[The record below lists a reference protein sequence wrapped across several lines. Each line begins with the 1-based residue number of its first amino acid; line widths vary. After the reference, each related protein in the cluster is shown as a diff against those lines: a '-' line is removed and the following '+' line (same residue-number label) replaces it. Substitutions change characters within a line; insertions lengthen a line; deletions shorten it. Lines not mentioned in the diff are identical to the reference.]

1 MTDDSPRDRRPRN
14 PLVEAV
20 LARDREAEGAA
31 RTAIRHGQVR
41 LAYQPVVQAASTERT
56 AFWEGFARVL
66 DETGRVLPA
75 ADFLPA
81 IAEDEDARR
90 LDCMALDRGIA
101 ALIRVPALRLAVNLS
116 ARSIGYRPWRR
127 ALERGL
133 KRDATLGERLILE
146 INEESAMQVPEI
158 AGAFM
163 TEMQAE
169 GIAFALDDVGAGRT
183 SLRHLAELPVDILKI
198 DGRFTRDLD
207 TRADAQ
213 AVVRAVAALAR
224 ELDLFTV
231 AEKVETAGDAA
242 LLTDIGIDCLQGY
255 FFAAPTLSPPWAD
268 DATRAA
274 G

>member
-1 MTDDSPRDRRPRN
+1 M
-14 PLVEAV
+14 
-20 LARDREAEGAA
+20 
-31 RTAIRHGQVR
+31 
-41 LAYQPVVQAASTERT
+41 
-56 AFWEGFARVL
+56 
-66 DETGRVLPA
+66 
-75 ADFLPA
+75 
-81 IAEDEDARR
+81 
-90 LDCMALDRGIA
+90 
-101 ALIRVPALRLAVNLS
+101 
-116 ARSIGYRPWRR
+116 
-127 ALERGL
+127 
-133 KRDATLGERLILE
+133 
-146 INEESAMQVPEI
+146 
-158 AGAFM
+158 
-163 TEMQAE
+163 
-169 GIAFALDDVGAGRT
+169 GAGRT

-242 LLTDIGIDCLQGY
+242 LLTEIGIDCLQGH